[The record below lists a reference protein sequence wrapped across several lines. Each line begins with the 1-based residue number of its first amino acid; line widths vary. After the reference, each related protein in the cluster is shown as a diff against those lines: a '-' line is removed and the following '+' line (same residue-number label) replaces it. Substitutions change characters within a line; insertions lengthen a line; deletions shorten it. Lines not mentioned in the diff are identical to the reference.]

1 MECLSPLFH
10 GGNEKAPPCGA
21 GPKFRDECLGY
32 AGRGTE
38 VPRNCRWRHPD
49 ARSSLLWSRP
59 TANARGGQPRRD
71 SIRRDRF
78 HEVQSLERL
87 LASRGTVEKRKFS
100 HGQSAGSEFIQ
111 IVLDLA
117 DLEELQL

>member
-1 MECLSPLFH
+1 MECLSSLFH

-38 VPRNCRWRHPD
+38 VPRNCRWHHPD

-87 LASRGTVEKRKFS
+87 LASRGTVRETQVF
-100 HGQSAGSEFIQ
+100 APEFIQ

>member
-1 MECLSPLFH
+1 MECLSSLFH

-38 VPRNCRWRHPD
+38 VPRNCRWHHPD